1 MVEIEDI
8 ISRKVNY
15 ASLPSSRD
23 LIQALIEVF

>member
-15 ASLPSSRD
+15 ESLPSSRD